1 MKKILIVGVILLVA
15 VVGVG
20 VYVVM
25 SQLDSVVKT
34 AVEQIGSDAT
44 GTQVTLQGVEISPT
58 DGHGAL
64 RGFRMTNPKG
74 FAEGDA
80 FKFNEISL
88 TIDVTSVFSDPVV
101 IKEIVI
107 DKPEVT
113 YAIGKSST
121 NVDEIQKNVN
131 DYAGAQE
138 SGSGTSGGGGSE
150 GPKIIIEN
158 LYMRD
163 GTVTVSAPG
172 ITDEKVSAPLPDIHL
187 TGIGADG
194 NGATPAEVASQTMTA
209 VVASAKQAVK
219 TVDLDAVLKGAGEM
233 AGEAQK
239 ELEKATEGSEGV
251 VDEATESLKKL
262 LE

>member
-1 MKKILIVGVILLVA
+1 MKKILIIGVILLVA

-138 SGSGTSGGGGSE
+138 SGGSGGSSSE

-158 LYMRD
+158 L
-163 GTVTVSAPG
+163 
-172 ITDEKVSAPLPDIHL
+172 
-187 TGIGADG
+187 
-194 NGATPAEVASQTMTA
+194 
-209 VVASAKQAVK
+209 
-219 TVDLDAVLKGAGEM
+219 
-233 AGEAQK
+233 
-239 ELEKATEGSEGV
+239 
-251 VDEATESLKKL
+251 
-262 LE
+262 